1 MSGRRQEKERFRQVM
16 LMNCKWQR
24 AQYYE
29 RMDRFTGMAI
39 VSYAWDD
46 GIRSVGKHIEPYI
59 LWKACKRGTVVW
71 NIGLSDAA
79 LYKAEVQQL
88 L

>member
-1 MSGRRQEKERFRQVM
+1 MKGA
-16 LMNCKWQR
+16 LN
-24 AQYYE
+24 YE

-39 VSYAWDD
+39 VSYACDD
-46 GIRSVGKHIEPYI
+46 GIRSVGKRIEPYI
-59 LWKACKRGTVVW
+59 LWKARMRGTVVW

>member
-1 MSGRRQEKERFRQVM
+1 MKE
-16 LMNCKWQR
+16 W
-24 AQYYE
+24 
-29 RMDRFTGMAI
+29 I
-39 VSYAWDD
+39 VLQGW
-46 GIRSVGKHIEPYI
+46 PLYI

>member
-1 MSGRRQEKERFRQVM
+1 MKE
-16 LMNCKWQR
+16 W
-24 AQYYE
+24 
-29 RMDRFTGMAI
+29 I
-39 VSYAWDD
+39 VLQGWPCILCLGD